1 MLGLELKKAI
11 IVSPSE
17 YFEFFQQAFS
27 DWETQHSVLSIDQ
40 MWNDLGD
47 ESLDENSEIVV
58 LNDIYYD
65 EESEQLELAIITLA
79 DDALVLVIADSD
91 YKERIQQKISSIAVR
106 RNIPHVSRFWF
117 ISRDNPINE
126 INNALV
132 EYEQYLPTREQEKM
146 YQIDLA
152 TQQSYS
158 EPDSIQPTNGG
169 FTEDDTEEYI
179 QQTQTQRY
187 NENYDPNYSEGTE
200 PNPYSQNPYLASD
213 NSQYENNHISQEVIK
228 GHSPQQY
235 DSTPIAARGGSGR
248 SSDPSHSASHA
259 PQGHDSRTNLTTSG
273 SYAGDG
279 YTGPERNGMIIASTS
294 SKGGSGKSTVGI
306 CTASMIYHSS
316 RLANEAGQSPRP
328 LDVVI
333 VDLDT
338 RDGQIGFLLGEST
351 PTVLNIF
358 TSQDF
363 SRNNIRQNLVYNER
377 LGVSALLAPKR
388 ARTADYTTPE
398 LYRDI
403 ISKLRT
409 MFDIVILDTS
419 VNYTDPLIYDV
430 ILPVSDAVLFVTD
443 MSKGAV
449 FGMTRWIA
457 EVTIPIE
464 DGGAAAISKEKIG
477 VVVNKS
483 MGNVG
488 FDQKNLLEAASGVP
502 LIASIPMDSAAV
514 LAATN
519 NNHLDDIVL
528 RHPVI
533 SPAYFSLVEQIIQ
546 NSVPIKAP
554 EPFDPD
560 DPTGAKNSKQKPPLP
575 PKRKKLFGK

>member
-1 MLGLELKKAI
+1 MLGFELKKAI

-27 DWETQHSVLSIDQ
+27 DWETQHAVLSIDQ

-79 DDALVLVIADSD
+79 DDALVLVIADAD
-91 YKERIQQKISSIAVR
+91 YKERIQQKISSITVR

-126 INNALV
+126 INDALV
-132 EYEQYLPTREQEKM
+132 EYEQYLPTREQEKL

-158 EPDSIQPTNGG
+158 VPDSIQPTNGG
-169 FTEDDTEEYI
+169 FSDNDTEEYI
-179 QQTQTQRY
+179 QQTREQSYQ
-187 NENYDPNYSEGTE
+187 ENYDPNYSQGTE

-213 NSQYENNHISQEVIK
+213 NSQYETNHISQDVLK
-228 GHSPQQY
+228 GHSKPPVSSHQSAPVAPQQ
-235 DSTPIAARGGSGR
+235 
-248 SSDPSHSASHA
+248 
-259 PQGHDSRTNLTTSG
+259 HDNRTNLTTSG

-560 DPTGAKNSKQKPPLP
+560 DPTGAKNSKPKPPLP